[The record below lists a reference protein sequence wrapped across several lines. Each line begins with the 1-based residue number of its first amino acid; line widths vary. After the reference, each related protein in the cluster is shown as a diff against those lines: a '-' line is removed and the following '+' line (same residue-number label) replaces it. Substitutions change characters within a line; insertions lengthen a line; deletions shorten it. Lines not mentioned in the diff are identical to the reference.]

1 MFDRIFITGDTHG
14 VFERIYFLCENFDV
28 TNKDLLIVAG
38 DFGINY
44 YLNKKEQKNKY
55 KLNELPI
62 NLLIVRGNHEKRP
75 EKIDTYKSKEWNK
88 GIVYYEEE
96 YPTLLFAK
104 DGEVFE
110 LNDKKVFCCG
120 GAYSVDKFYRLE
132 NHLSWFEDEQLTSD
146 EMDTIFN
153 SIKDKKFD
161 YVVTHTCPL
170 RYIPTEMF
178 LPMVDQSKV
187 DNTMEK
193 WLDKVFDNIEFKK
206 WYCGHYHTN
215 KSIDNIRFLFNDIVE
230 IGG

>member
-14 VFERIYFLCENFDV
+14 VFERIYALCENFDV

-44 YLNKKEQKNKY
+44 YLNKKEQRNKY

-153 SIKDKKFD
+153 TIKDKKFD

-230 IGG
+230 IF

>member
-14 VFERIYFLCENFDV
+14 VFERIYALCENFDV

-44 YLNKKEQKNKY
+44 YLNKKEQRNKY

-62 NLLIVRGNHEKRP
+62 NLLIVRGNHERRP
-75 EKIDTYKSKEWNK
+75 EKIGTYKSKEWNK

-104 DGEVFE
+104 DGEIFE

-153 SIKDKKFD
+153 AIKDKKFD

-187 DNTMEK
+187 DNTMER

-230 IGG
+230 IF

>member
-14 VFERIYFLCENFDV
+14 VFERIYALCENFDV

-44 YLNKKEQKNKY
+44 YLNKKEQRNKY

-62 NLLIVRGNHEKRP
+62 NLLIVKGNHERRP
-75 EKIDTYKSKEWNK
+75 EKIGTYKSKEWNK

-104 DGEVFE
+104 DGEIFE

-132 NHLSWFEDEQLTSD
+132 NHLSWFGDEQLTSD
-146 EMDTIFN
+146 EMDTIV
-153 SIKDKKFD
+153 SAIKDKKCD

-230 IGG
+230 IF